1 MSIEDILGIGAA
13 FTVVGGAIVGVV
25 RWLDKGK
32 IIQDIQQLKKDLD
45 EAEQSIINLERE
57 VKFNTVKDQ
66 ELREKVI
73 RIESSHDSLNT
84 AMREMKDML
93 KEVLVKLEQRQDAIN
108 EIGNKVAILEEKV
121 A

>member
-1 MSIEDILGIGAA
+1 MTIEEILGIGAA

-32 IIQDIQQLKKDLD
+32 IVQDIEQLKKDNNEQNKLI
-45 EAEQSIINLERE
+45 EALKEE
-57 VKFNTVKDQ
+57 VRHNTEKDQ

-73 RIESSHDSLNT
+73 KIEASHDSLNT
-84 AMREMKDML
+84 AIGEMKNML
-93 KEVLVKLEQRQDAIN
+93 KEVLGKLEQRQEAIN
-108 EIGNKVAILEEKV
+108 EIGNKVAVLEQKV